1 MILLLLT
8 LTCCVCGTFETSYE
22 AEENEDVTLEWTFT
36 PADRSLDALNIDCAK
51 VTNQKHWVLF
61 RLADGVQV
69 PESQDAQFAGRVHF
83 DKDVLGEGRLRLNVT
98 SLRVEDSGDYLCEYG
113 EVPDVRRLTVRARRS
128 ETEPERRS
136 TESWGWKDF
145 ISNLGMI
152 SGLVALLIA
161 LCLNIYACWR
171 PI

>member
-1 MILLLLT
+1 MEKMILLLLT

-36 PADRSLDALNIDCAK
+36 TKATLNIDCAK

-98 SLRVEDSGDYLCEYG
+98 SLRIEDSGNYLCEYG
-113 EVPDVRRLTVRARRS
+113 EVPDVRRLTVRARHS

-136 TESWGWKDF
+136 TEGRGWKDF

-152 SGLVALLIA
+152 SGLFALLFA
-161 LCLNIYACWR
+161 FCLNIYTFQR
-171 PI
+171 SI